1 MPRELDELIT
11 GGQDTRLQ
19 IRFCPESDQPALVSA
34 AAEYQ
39 RLWEAEGERI
49 VEQLAAAT
57 GLRFTE
63 RAIDARVFEGVSRSD
78 PLRLRASYDQETKLG
93 TLIHELAHR
102 LVQGRRVGS
111 ALDANGPDRER
122 ENHELI
128 DLFLFDVWTD
138 LYGLGFA
145 QRQVEIESQR
155 RPMYRATWRAT
166 LTLSRVA
173 RTEKLRAMLR
183 PPDAE
188 SSTD

>member
-1 MPRELDELIT
+1 M
-11 GGQDTRLQ
+11 Q